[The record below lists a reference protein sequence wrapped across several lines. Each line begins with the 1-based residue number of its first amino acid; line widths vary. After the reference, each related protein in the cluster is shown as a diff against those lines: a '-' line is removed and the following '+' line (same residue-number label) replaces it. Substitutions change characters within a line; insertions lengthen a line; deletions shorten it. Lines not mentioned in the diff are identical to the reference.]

1 MRTVTSFEL
10 AFSKPKI
17 LACWLCICRDS
28 CLVDH
33 SFCQAVAIEW
43 TLLLVS
49 AVTSAGVGVFVWCQH
64 VVVVAAD
71 NSSHVWHTA
80 VANFYRVSVEKL
92 VIAMMLRKM
101 LINQAKEFLGNV
113 S

>member
-1 MRTVTSFEL
+1 MRTVTCFKL
-10 AFSKPKI
+10 AFSKPEI
-17 LACWLCICRDS
+17 LARWLCSRRDS

-49 AVTSAGVGVFVWCQH
+49 TVTSAGVGVFIWCQH
-64 VVVVAAD
+64 VVVVAAY
-71 NSSHVWHTA
+71 NSSHVWHTT

-92 VIAMMLRKM
+92 MVAVMFGKM
-101 LINQAKEFLGNV
+101 LIN
-113 S
+113 